1 VIPVVGDKSG
11 SPYPNGRRRVGSA
24 QDGRTARLQ
33 WSAMPRPRIAA
44 VCAVLALALVSCGG
58 GGTTPEAKGTGPEP
72 SAKPTPTHTIAPP
85 PAPAVGECRD
95 LSYADISLYSNQSK
109 TQPCSK
115 PHTAYTFAVEQLPDD
130 IAFDGVKIEN
140 DAVQGAAAGSC
151 QDAYVAYIGG
161 DTASRALTRLT
172 VTYFV
177 PKQAGF
183 DAGAHWVRCD
193 IVALQSDNSLAELPR
208 KLDGFLDDGH
218 TGAYDVC
225 SRGDPSQHDSL
236 LVMCTQDHTYRAVAA
251 IRLGDSKAPYP
262 GEQSAL
268 TQGQQDC
275 KEVISD
281 LLGISGGFTYSW
293 TYPSASDWSAGQRF
307 GYCWNETSS

>member
-1 VIPVVGDKSG
+1 
-11 SPYPNGRRRVGSA
+11 
-24 QDGRTARLQ
+24 
-33 WSAMPRPRIAA
+33 MPRLRIAA
-44 VCAVLALALVSCGG
+44 ACAALALALVSCGG
-58 GGTTPEAKGTGPEP
+58 GDTTPEAKGTGIADPTQ
-72 SAKPTPTHTIAPP
+72 AKISHTVAPP
-85 PAPAVGECRD
+85 SPPSVGECRS
-95 LSYADISLYSNQSK
+95 LSYADISLYSNESK
-109 TQPCSK
+109 AQPCSK
-115 PHTAYTFAVEQLPDD
+115 PHTAFTFAVEQLPDD

-140 DAVQGAAAGSC
+140 DAVQGAAADSC
-151 QDAYVAYIGG
+151 QQAYVAYIGG

-177 PKQAGF
+177 PKQTGF

-193 IVALQSDNSLAELPR
+193 IVALQSDNSLADLPR
-208 KLDGFLDDGH
+208 KLDGFLDHGH

-262 GEQSAL
+262 GEQAAL
-268 TQGQQDC
+268 DQGQQDC
-275 KEVISD
+275 KQLISD
-281 LLGISGGFTYSW
+281 LLGLTGGFTFSW

-307 GYCWNETSS
+307 GYCWNETSE

>member
-1 VIPVVGDKSG
+1 
-11 SPYPNGRRRVGSA
+11 
-24 QDGRTARLQ
+24 
-33 WSAMPRPRIAA
+33 MPRLRIAA
-44 VCAVLALALVSCGG
+44 ACAVLALVLAACGG
-58 GGTTPEAKGTGPEP
+58 GDTTPEAKGTGVDQPTR
-72 SAKPTPTHTIAPP
+72 AKITHTLAPP
-85 PAPAVGECRD
+85 PAPSVGECRS
-95 LSYADISLYSNQSK
+95 LSYADISLYSNESK
-109 TQPCSK
+109 AQPCSK
-115 PHTAYTFAVEQLPDD
+115 PHTAFTFAVEQLPDD

-140 DAVQGAAAGSC
+140 DAVQGAAADSC
-151 QDAYVAYIGG
+151 QQAYVAYIGG

-177 PKQAGF
+177 PKQTGF

-193 IVALQSDNSLAELPR
+193 IVALQSDNSLAELPG
-208 KLDGFLDDGH
+208 KLDGLLDHGH
-218 TGAYDVC
+218 AGAYDVC

-268 TQGQQDC
+268 DQGQQDC
-275 KEVISD
+275 KQVIAD
-281 LLGISGGFTYSW
+281 LLGVTGGFTFSW

>member
-1 VIPVVGDKSG
+1 
-11 SPYPNGRRRVGSA
+11 
-24 QDGRTARLQ
+24 
-33 WSAMPRPRIAA
+33 MPRLRIAA
-44 VCAVLALALVSCGG
+44 ACAAAALVLASCGG
-58 GGTTPEAKGTGPEP
+58 GETTPEAKGTGVDDP
-72 SAKPTPTHTIAPP
+72 SSVKLTDAAAPP
-85 PAPAVGECRD
+85 PAPAIGECRT
-95 LSYADISLYSNQSK
+95 LSYSDISLYSNGSK
-109 TQPCSK
+109 AQPCSK
-115 PHTAYTFAVEQLPDD
+115 PHTAFTFAVEQLPDD

-140 DAVQGAAAGSC
+140 DAVQGTAADSC
-151 QDAYVAYIGG
+151 QQAYVSYIGG

-177 PKQAGF
+177 PKQTGF

-208 KLDGFLDDGH
+208 KLDGFLDHGH
-218 TGAYDVC
+218 TDAYDVC

-268 TQGQQDC
+268 NQGQQDC
-275 KEVISD
+275 KQVVSD
-281 LLGISGGFTYSW
+281 LLGLSGGFTFSW

-307 GYCWNETSS
+307 GYCWNETAN